1 MRKQIIHIRLLPLLF
16 AASGFLVSCGESLED
31 RAAREAKEFTE
42 KFCPTPV
49 QNDESTDSL
58 TFDKHT
64 KTYTYY
70 RTLSGPADNAPVINA
85 NRTKLVATLL
95 EALKTIPVPRNIRK
109 PTLISTLCIVPNQM
123 ETSCLKRLWEIKT
136 INDLVSYNKAA
147 PLSA

>member
-85 NRTKLVATLL
+85 NRAKLVATLL
-95 EALKTIPVPRNIRK
+95 EALKNDPGSKKYKEADFNFHFVYRSKSSGNILFET
-109 PTLISTLCIVPNQM
+109 TLG
-123 ETSCLKRLWEIKT
+123 
-136 INDLVSYNKAA
+136 NKDYQ
-147 PLSA
+147 